1 MALQLL
7 KPLCFFDIE
16 STGLNVTKDR
26 IVEISFVRLLPDG
39 SQEEKHYLLNPLIPI
54 SAEAAAIHGI
64 TDDKVAQCPSF
75 ADVAADMH
83 AFIGEAD
90 LAGFNALKFDI
101 PMLLEEF
108 ARVGIDL
115 QVEKRELIDVQV
127 IFHKMEERT
136 LAAAYRFYCDKDLE
150 NAHSAHA
157 DTMATLEVFKAQI
170 EKYNQLPKTLRG
182 LAQWMGND
190 VKVDLEGRIVLNEN
204 QIPVFNFGKHKGKS
218 VKQVFQAEPSYYSW
232 MMDGDFSA
240 HTKRIITKIKMDLFK
255 ITNR

>member
-1 MALQLL
+1 MAIQLS

-26 IVEISFVRLLPDG
+26 IVEISFIRLQPDG
-39 SQEEKHYLLNPLIPI
+39 SQQEKHYLLNPLIPI
-54 SAEAAAIHGI
+54 SAEASAIHGI
-64 TDDKVAQCPSF
+64 TDEKVANCPSF
-75 ADVAADMH
+75 AEVAADMH
-83 AFIGEAD
+83 EFIGQAD

-136 LAAAYRFYCDKDLE
+136 LGAAYRFYCEKNLE

-157 DTMATLEVFKAQI
+157 DTLATLEVFKAQM
-170 EKYNQLPKTLRG
+170 ERYTQLPNNLRE
-182 LAQWMGND
+182 LAKWMGND
-190 VKVDLEGRIVLNEN
+190 AKVDLEGRIVLNEN

-218 VKQVFQAEPSYYSW
+218 VKQVFQSEPSYYSW
-232 MMDGDFSA
+232 MMEGDFSA
-240 HTKRIITKIKMDLFK
+240 HTKRVITKIKMDLFQ
-255 ITNR
+255 IANR